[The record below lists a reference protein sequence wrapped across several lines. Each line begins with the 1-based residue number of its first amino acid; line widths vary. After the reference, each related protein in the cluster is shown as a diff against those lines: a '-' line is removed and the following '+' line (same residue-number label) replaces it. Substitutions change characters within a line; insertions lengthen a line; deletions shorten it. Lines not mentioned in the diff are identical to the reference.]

1 MVNSYKKTRN
11 KRTRTRT
18 RKPINKKRRNRKTF
32 SNKKGGMYFGLNIKE
47 ALDLLINNTS
57 KFLEINY
64 GINLDNKAQLEAVK
78 KILRVLSITLLKTYD
93 EEIINLMA
101 LRFTQTLD
109 KLLPQITS
117 TGIKVGTDLAAA
129 IPGIGAV
136 IDIGKAANDASI
148 GIASTTTLYKELIAQ
163 AREILDMIKV
173 KLNKID
179 ELGEKMNNFNPN
191 LAMSNLAMSNTPNL
205 VMPNSPNLAM
215 LNTQNLSTPKPI
227 INQTGGQILSRVNE
241 SFQIFNNTNRI

>member
-1 MVNSYKKTRN
+1 MVNNYKKTRN
-11 KRTRTRT
+11 KRTRTR
-18 RKPINKKRRNRKTF
+18 KPINKKKRHRKTF

-57 KFLEINY
+57 KYLENNY
-64 GINLDNKAQLEAVK
+64 GIHLDNKAQFEEVK
-78 KILRVLSITLLKTYD
+78 KILRFLSITVLKTYD

-109 KLLPQITS
+109 KLLPTITS

-136 IDIGKAANDASI
+136 IDIGKAANDASV
-148 GIASTTTLYKELIAQ
+148 GIASTTTLYKDLIAQ
-163 AREILDMIKV
+163 AREILDTIKV
-173 KLNKID
+173 KLHKID
-179 ELGEKMNNFNPN
+179 ELEEKMNNFNPN
-191 LAMSNLAMSNTPNL
+191 LAMPKLAMPNTPNL
-205 VMPNSPNLAM
+205 SI
-215 LNTQNLSTPKPI
+215 PKPI

-241 SFQIFNNTNRI
+241 SYQIFNNTNRI